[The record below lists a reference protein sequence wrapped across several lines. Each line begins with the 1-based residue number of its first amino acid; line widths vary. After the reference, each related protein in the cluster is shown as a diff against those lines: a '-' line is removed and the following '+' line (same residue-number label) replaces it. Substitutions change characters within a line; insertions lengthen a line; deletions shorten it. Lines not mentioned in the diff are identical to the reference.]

1 MEEIISLTSDE
12 VAARLLKKFKESL
25 ARKAAGESSSSEL
38 PPLNKVK
45 TEPVLGR
52 CRVHA
57 ATLDS
62 ARHRSSR
69 IPLELLRSLLSIS
82 I

>member
-38 PPLNKVK
+38 PPLKKVK
-45 TEPVLGR
+45 TEPAEGTEGNQEQSLAPR
-52 CRVHA
+52 EEA
-57 ATLDS
+57 AGG
-62 ARHRSSR
+62 ASR
-69 IPLELLRSLLSIS
+69 PGEAVT
-82 I
+82 